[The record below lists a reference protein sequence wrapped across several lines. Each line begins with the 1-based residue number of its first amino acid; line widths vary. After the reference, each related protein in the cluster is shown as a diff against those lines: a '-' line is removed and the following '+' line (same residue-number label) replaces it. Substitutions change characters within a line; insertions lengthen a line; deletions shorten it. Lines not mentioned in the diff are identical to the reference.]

1 MKQTDQDR
9 VSEQGTVKD
18 PALVVRQRRL
28 LNRWSMFALFF
39 VSSAATVGYVSNVI
53 AVNKMSSERDQLRRA
68 VDSMRILN
76 QSLRTES
83 FRLQSADRIT
93 SIATTRLGM
102 IAPPEAPTVLTD
114 HK

>member
-1 MKQTDQDR
+1 MNSKDQDR
-9 VSEQGTVKD
+9 FSDKGPISEPAPVVK
-18 PALVVRQRRL
+18 QRRL

-53 AVNKMSSERDQLRRA
+53 AVNKLSSERDQMRRA

-83 FRLQSADRIT
+83 FRLQSADRII

-102 IAPPEAPTVLTD
+102 IAPPEAPTVLTE
-114 HK
+114 H